1 MFHTDNYVLQFNS
14 KYLVTLVVKWIDHDR
29 SKYQIKKRNVDTKS
43 ATLSQYQDIE
53 VANNAQI
60 LDVRLCLS
68 SGDYLAIMTKEGSI
82 SSLNKIFATLLD
94 FKKYY

>member
-1 MFHTDNYVLQFNS
+1 M
-14 KYLVTLVVKWIDHDR
+14 TLVVKWIDHDR

-82 SSLNKIFATLLD
+82 SSLNKFLLLCWISKSIIWMEKLH
-94 FKKYY
+94 KKA

>member
-1 MFHTDNYVLQFNS
+1 MLTDNYALQLNS

-53 VANNAQI
+53 VANNA
-60 LDVRLCLS
+60 
-68 SGDYLAIMTKEGSI
+68 
-82 SSLNKIFATLLD
+82 
-94 FKKYY
+94 

>member
-1 MFHTDNYVLQFNS
+1 M
-14 KYLVTLVVKWIDHDR
+14 TLVVKWIDHDR

-68 SGDYLAIMTKEGSI
+68 SGDYLAIMTKERSI
-82 SSLNKIFATLLD
+82 SSLNNFFLLLCWISKSIIREEKLH
-94 FKKYY
+94 KKADSGE

>member
-1 MFHTDNYVLQFNS
+1 MQFNS

-53 VANNAQI
+53 VAKT
-60 LDVRLCLS
+60 CLK
-68 SGDYLAIMTKEGSI
+68 MV
-82 SSLNKIFATLLD
+82 KI
-94 FKKYY
+94 KKDKRYNHLGHFIVDL